1 LYSSISILYSALSIN
16 RSKWLQCANQSTSP
30 SPGLSKKIGRGTTY
44 HTCEVRGLFRSF
56 AARNFRSGS
65 VLLRTTAPRAE
76 AETHTCSSS
85 RAAPRPTPQGPGRG
99 GRGAE
104 GGGGG
109 AGRGPGAAGV
119 SPRCP
124 PGGDRGSFGT
134 PLGRRTQGAQ
144 HRDTERA
151 RWLMETSTKK

>member
-1 LYSSISILYSALSIN
+1 LLYSSISILYSALSIN

-85 RAAPRPTPQGPGRG
+85 RAAPRPTPQGPGRR
-99 GRGAE
+99 GRRAE

-109 AGRGPGAAGV
+109 AAAGRARRGFRHAALPGATGEVLEPHSAGERKAP
-119 SPRCP
+119 STATRSA
-124 PGGDRGSFGT
+124 PGG
-134 PLGRRTQGAQ
+134 
-144 HRDTERA
+144 
-151 RWLMETSTKK
+151 